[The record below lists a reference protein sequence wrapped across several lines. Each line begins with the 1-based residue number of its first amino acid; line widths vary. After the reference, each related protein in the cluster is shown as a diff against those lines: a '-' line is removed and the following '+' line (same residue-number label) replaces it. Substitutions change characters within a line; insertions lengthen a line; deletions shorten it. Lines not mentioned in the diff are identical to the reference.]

1 MSSNIRKF
9 WLVIACV
16 ALVVLWQ
23 VMKASKNRPDKAIT
37 FTEFIREVEAGK
49 LKSVSISDEV
59 EVRGAYKDNSPALHT
74 LIPAN
79 YVEIY
84 KILRDHGVEIEIKE
98 KRGASWVSVLINAS
112 PFLLLLAFWVFTMLR
127 MQGRRP
133 PPPAA

>member
-1 MSSNIRKF
+1 MKSNIQKF

-16 ALVVLWQ
+16 ALVLIWQ
-23 VMKASKNRPDKAIT
+23 VVKSGKNRPDKAIT

-98 KRGASWVSVLINAS
+98 KRGAGWVAVLINAS
-112 PFLLLLAFWVFTMLR
+112 PFLLLLAFWVFMMRQMKGGL
-127 MQGRRP
+127 Q